1 MRSLIILFS
10 LSMIGQFSVFG
21 ENNFESDIIKST
33 EGDIKITFIGH
44 GTLLFEFKKM
54 NIHIDPYGRLAD
66 YSALPDADMILITHQ
81 HKDHFDQAAI
91 ADIVS
96 GDTDFIVTET
106 VFEKLGK
113 GTILRN
119 NESAKVN
126 GINIEAVPAYNIVNK
141 RDSGEPYHPKGEGN
155 GYILTMGDKR
165 IYVAGDTENIP
176 EMNNLKNIDI
186 AFIPMNLPY
195 TMDPEMA
202 AKAVES
208 FNPKVVYPY
217 HYGET
222 DPQQLV
228 EKLRGRSSTEVRI
241 REMR

>member
-222 DPQQLV
+222 DPQQLA
-228 EKLRGRSSTEVRI
+228 EKLKGRSSTEVRI

>member
-91 ADIVS
+91 ADIVT
-96 GDTDFIVTET
+96 GDTDFIVSET

-141 RDSGEPYHPKGEGN
+141 RDSGEPYHPEGEGN

-165 IYVAGDTENIP
+165 IYIAGDTENIP

-202 AKAVES
+202 VKAVES
-208 FNPKVVYPY
+208 FNPTVVYPY

-228 EKLRGRSSTEVRI
+228 EKLKGRSSTEVRI

>member
-81 HKDHFDQAAI
+81 HKDHFDQDAI
-91 ADIVS
+91 ADIVT
-96 GDTDFIVTET
+96 GDTDFIVSET

-141 RDSGEPYHPKGEGN
+141 RDSGEPYHPEGEGN

-165 IYVAGDTENIP
+165 IYIAGDTENIP

-208 FNPKVVYPY
+208 FNPTVVYPY

-228 EKLRGRSSTEVRI
+228 EKLKGRSSTEVRI

>member
-91 ADIVS
+91 ADIVTV
-96 GDTDFIVTET
+96 DTDFIVSET

-113 GTILRN
+113 GTILKN

-141 RDSGEPYHPKGEGN
+141 RDSGEPYHPEGEGN

-165 IYVAGDTENIP
+165 IYIAGDTENIP

-228 EKLRGRSSTEVRI
+228 EKLKGRSSTEVRI